1 MKIKLSSRTLL
12 VLAIL
17 FFSGNFVLGR
27 AVSNTIPP
35 VTLTYIRWSGAFLL
49 FLPVCRRQFKEYLPL
64 LKSQLWVFMALG
76 MSGMI
81 GFNIFQYW
89 AVKYTTAIN
98 ANIINAAT
106 PMFTAV
112 ATWIF
117 LREKLAAGQV
127 AGILLAFLGVL
138 TIITRMNILQILSYE
153 VNSGDLLMVI
163 AVIINTFYIIFLRKK
178 GGDIPLYVIFS
189 YSVLTG
195 LLVAWPLPL
204 LELYTYGYAW
214 IYNLNYY
221 HYLSL
226 LYFAVFPSILSLIF
240 FSKAILDIG
249 PVKTSIYQNLGIVFT
264 SILGIAFLGEGLNL
278 SHILGGILIVYGV
291 WLTNTRT
298 AERKKEQ
305 SQ

>member
-12 VLAIL
+12 VLAIF

-27 AVSNTIPP
+27 AVANTIPP
-35 VTLTYIRWSGAFLL
+35 VTLTFIRWTGAFLL
-49 FLPVCRRQFKEYLPL
+49 FLPICWRQFKEHLPL
-64 LKSQLWVFMALG
+64 LKSQLWFFLALG
-76 MSGMI
+76 MTGMI

-106 PMFTAV
+106 PMFTAI
-112 ATWIF
+112 ASWIF
-117 LREKLAAGQV
+117 LREKLVGRQV

-138 TIITRMNILQILSYE
+138 TIITKINILQILTYS
-153 VNSGDLLMVI
+153 VNIGDVLMVI
-163 AVIINTFYIIFLRKK
+163 GVIINTFYIIVLRKK
-178 GGDIPLYVIFS
+178 GGDIPLNVVFI
-189 YSVLTG
+189 YSVMTS
-195 LLVAWPLPL
+195 LLVSWPLPI
-204 LELYTYGYAW
+204 LELYNYGYDW

-226 LYFAVFPSILSLIF
+226 LYFAIFPSILSLIF
-240 FSKAILDIG
+240 FSKAILEIG
-249 PVKTSIYQNLGIVFT
+249 PVKASIYQNLGIVFT
-264 SILGIAFLGEGLNL
+264 SILGIAFLGEELNL